1 MAFMRRNNTPYLIKR
16 ISTALN
22 RFYVRRFIA
31 PQFDSLGSAL
41 DVAHPR
47 KLVIFGSNIHLG
59 SYAQIIAAPD
69 NYIRFTTWPS
79 KTLING
85 VRGGTL
91 KIGDYCLI
99 SPGVRI
105 SAAQSIEIGNNVMF
119 AANVYVSDS
128 DWHGIYNRIRPFRC
142 TKPVVIQDNVWL
154 GERVI
159 VNKGITIGE
168 NSVVGAGS
176 VVTKDIP
183 ANCVA
188 AGNPARVIKRINPNR
203 RMLKREL
210 LFQNPEHYF
219 YHQDQLDRYV
229 LSSNS
234 ILNWLRSLIKPTKN
248 D

>member
-1 MAFMRRNNTPYLIKR
+1 MRRNNTPYFIKR
-16 ISTALN
+16 IFNAVN
-22 RFYVRRFIA
+22 RFYVQRFIK
-31 PQFDSLGSAL
+31 PQFDSVGEGLEI
-41 DVAHPR
+41 AHPR
-47 KLVIFGSNIHLG
+47 NLVIFGCNIHLG
-59 SYAQIIAAPD
+59 NYAQIIAAPD

-79 KTLING
+79 KQQSGEI
-85 VRGGTL
+85 

-105 SAAQSIEIGNNVMF
+105 SAAQSIHIGDNVMF

-142 TKPVVIQDNVWL
+142 TKPVIIENNVWL
-154 GERVI
+154 GESVI
-159 VNKGITIGE
+159 VNKGVTIGE

-176 VVTKDIP
+176 VVTKNIP
-183 ANCVA
+183 ANSIAV
-188 AGNPARVIKRINPNR
+188 GNPARVIKTINPNR

-219 YHQDQLDRYV
+219 YNQDQLDRYM
-229 LSSNS
+229 LGKNS
-234 ILNWLRSLIKPTKN
+234 IWNWLRSLLKPNQT